1 METIIFK
8 QIGALTVARRNAHLM
23 PHICDITISDLF
35 GDSFT
40 TDSDRFRVAHGSWN
54 VFMGGIC
61 RDGIRKSEIS
71 LESLKSRYNYEGLL
85 PILKELACPVRRLV
99 ADFVK
104 TEGHL
109 WFDDVPTEA
118 EKRLYEEILSFINN
132 TWVDSLNHIIRTG
145 VHWILGPTL
154 NCE

>member
-54 VFMGGIC
+54 VFMSGIC
-61 RDGIRKSEIS
+61 RDGIQKSEIS
-71 LESLKSRYNYEGLL
+71 LESLKSRYEYEGLL
-85 PILKELACPVRRLV
+85 PILEELVCPVRRLA

-104 TEGHL
+104 TRGYNYFNE
-109 WFDDVPTEA
+109 VPTEA
-118 EKRLYEEILSFINN
+118 EMRLYEDILYFINN
-132 TWVDSLNHIIRTG
+132 TWVDSLH
-145 VHWILGPTL
+145 
-154 NCE
+154 